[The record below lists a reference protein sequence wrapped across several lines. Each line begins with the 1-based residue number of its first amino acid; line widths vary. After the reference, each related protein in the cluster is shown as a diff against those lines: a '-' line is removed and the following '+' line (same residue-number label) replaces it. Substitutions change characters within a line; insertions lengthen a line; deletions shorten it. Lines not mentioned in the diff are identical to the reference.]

1 MLNDQKTAFC
11 SDWSYVSRSCPAMPV
26 LNFYAV
32 LFPSSSPLSIIMKK
46 NKDRS
51 IMWFFLFEH
60 QILILPKTLKNNK
73 SSIFYHHEDTNSLS
87 SRGLE
92 DSFLPLTTG
101 AAGKDYGSSGS
112 RSAPFNICRK
122 PLLVAS

>member
-1 MLNDQKTAFC
+1 
-11 SDWSYVSRSCPAMPV
+11 MPV

-46 NKDRS
+46 NKNRS

-73 SSIFYHHEDTNSLS
+73 SSIFYHHADTNSLS

-101 AAGKDYGSSGS
+101 AAGKD
-112 RSAPFNICRK
+112 
-122 PLLVAS
+122 